1 MTGVDDELRMLI
13 VEMNQEANLTTRN
26 RNEKRVHRVINR
38 YPGRFL
44 RQAARKALA
53 GEFLNEDEFV
63 LTHLGYLP
71 EEWNA
76 KPGIRVERCFAEAV
90 GQLEQEGRN
99 MNCLSRCSVRPI

>member
-38 YPGRFL
+38 YPSRFL
-44 RQAARKALA
+44 RQAARKAFA

-76 KPGIRVERCFAEAV
+76 N
-90 GQLEQEGRN
+90 LESEWSVALLKQWAGW
-99 MNCLSRCSVRPI
+99 SRKGEV